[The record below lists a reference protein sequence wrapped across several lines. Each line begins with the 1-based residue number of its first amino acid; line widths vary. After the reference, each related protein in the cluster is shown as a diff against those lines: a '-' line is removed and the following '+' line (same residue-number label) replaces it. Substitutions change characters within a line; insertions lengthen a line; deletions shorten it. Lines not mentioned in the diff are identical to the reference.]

1 MQGLEILPRAK
12 AVACLLLGL
21 LAPAAAYAERIE
33 ASYFVD
39 LPIVLTPSRLPQPQN
54 EAPAA
59 VTVIDRE
66 MIRATGY
73 EDIPRLLRLV
83 PGMQVGQERGG
94 KHWVTYHGMGNDY
107 PSWMQVLVDGRSVF
121 SPANFDGVD
130 WSSLPVTVDD
140 IERIEVVRG
149 TNSTA
154 YGSNAVLGVVN
165 IITRHSGDLDGSA
178 ASVSAGNQGRRG
190 GAAQWRGAG
199 ERGSVR
205 LNASFRGDDGFDDL
219 HDSHRTSIV
228 SLRGDY
234 RPGNRDELTALL
246 GASRGQQ
253 QLGYADSLFNNNGER
268 EADFSSTHVLL
279 QWRHTPRS
287 IEEWSFSYYHNND
300 EVTEAWQAAAPPL
313 VTGVPLDRNRESQ
326 RDSVEFQH
334 RLSWSDAV
342 RTVWGGELRRDAITA
357 PFLYAGQPD
366 QHQHLGRLF
375 GQIENRLTPSVTTT
389 ASGLVE
395 RFDDHEKKFSPRF
408 FVNWQ
413 ASRHDAWRAGYA
425 RAWRGP
431 FIFERRGDV
440 QVTQPGFG
448 LLAQPYAPN
457 IALQPSRMDSIEIG
471 YLGEIPD
478 WDARVDVRLFRERID
493 GYIARAALP
502 SAGLLGLPTARYE
515 NLATPVELRGVE
527 YQIDHR
533 PWAGGQFLFSHA
545 LIDRRSDDTLVRRL
559 TAAHTASLSYF
570 QNHRRWSG
578 ALSILRM
585 GSIAGG
591 SGFVPTTEYASPG
604 YHTVDFR
611 LAYALEP
618 TVEIALAGINI
629 GPRHQE
635 IADRSEQALHGTTP
649 VNLTSPMVWLTI
661 SVRE

>member
-1 MQGLEILPRAK
+1 
-12 AVACLLLGL
+12 VALLFVGT
-21 LAPAAAYAERIE
+21 LASAAAFAQRVE
-33 ASYFVD
+33 AGYFDD

-59 VTVIDRE
+59 VTVIDRA

-73 EDIPRLLRLV
+73 REIPRLLRLV

-130 WSSLPVTVDD
+130 WSALPVTVDE

-165 IITRHSGDLDGSA
+165 IITRHSGDHDGPA
-178 ASVSAGNQGRRG
+178 ASVAAGNQGMRG
-190 GAAQWRGAG
+190 GAAQWSGTG
-199 ERGSVR
+199 ERGSLR
-205 LNASFRGDDGFDDL
+205 LNASFQRDDGFDDL
-219 HDSHRTSIV
+219 HDSHRVGMVT
-228 SLRGDY
+228 LRGDF
-234 RPGNRDELTALL
+234 RPGLRDELSVLA

-253 QLGYADSLFNNNGER
+253 QLGYADSLFGNNAER
-268 EADFSSTHVLL
+268 EADFASSHVLL
-279 QWRHTPRS
+279 QWRHTPDTA
-287 IEEWSFSYYHNND
+287 EEWSLSYYHNDD
-300 EVTEAWQAAAPPL
+300 EVVEAWLASAPPI
-313 VTGVPLDRNRESQ
+313 VTGVPLDRNRESE

-334 RLSWSDAV
+334 RLEWSDAV
-342 RTVWGGELRRDAITA
+342 RTVWGGELRRDAIKA
-357 PFLYAGQPD
+357 PFLYAGQPA

-375 GQIENRLTPSVTTT
+375 GQIENRLSSSLTAN
-389 ASGLVE
+389 ASGLIE
-395 RFDDHEKKFSPRF
+395 RFDDHERKFSPRLF
-408 FVNWQ
+408 FNWQ
-413 ASRHDAWRAGYA
+413 ASPLDAWRVGYA
-425 RAWRGP
+425 RAWRGA

-440 QVTQPGFG
+440 QVNDPGLG

-457 IALQPSRMDSIEIG
+457 HQLQASRMNSAEIG

-478 WDARVDVRLFRERID
+478 WNARVDLRLFRERID
-493 GYIARAALP
+493 GYIARAPLP
-502 SAGLLGLPTARYE
+502 SVGLLGLPTARYE
-515 NLATPVELRGVE
+515 NLATPVLLRGVE

-533 PWAGGQFLFSHA
+533 PWQGGRFLVSHTM
-545 LIDRRSDDTLVRRL
+545 IDRRSDNPLVRRL
-559 TAAHTASLSYF
+559 AAAHSASLSYF
-570 QNHRRWSG
+570 QDLGRWSG
-578 ALSILRM
+578 VLSVLRM
-585 GSIAGG
+585 GSMAGG
-591 SGFVPTTEYASPG
+591 SGFVPTTDYASPG

-611 LAYALEP
+611 LAYTLRPA
-618 TVEIALAGINI
+618 VEVALAGINI

-649 VNLTSPMVWLTI
+649 INLSSPMIWLSL

>member
-1 MQGLEILPRAK
+1 MNKFWDAPWALPL
-12 AVACLLLGL
+12 ACLVGGA
-21 LAPAAAYAERIE
+21 LAPVAAQAERIE
-33 ASYFVD
+33 SSYFAD
-39 LPIVLTPSRLPQPQN
+39 LPIVLTPSRLTQPQN

-73 EDIPRLLRLV
+73 REIPRLLRLV

-130 WSSLPVTVDD
+130 WSALPVTVDE

-165 IITRHSGDLDGSA
+165 IITRHSGDLQGSA
-178 ASVSAGNQGRRG
+178 ASVAAGNQGMLG
-190 GAAQWRGAG
+190 GAAQWSGGG
-199 ERGSVR
+199 ERGSLR
-205 LNASFRGDDGFDDL
+205 INTSFQRDNGFDDL
-219 HDSHRTSIV
+219 HDSHRSGIV

-234 RPGNRDELTALL
+234 RPGNHDELSVLL
-246 GASRGQQ
+246 GASRGEQ
-253 QLGYADSLFNNNGER
+253 QLGYGDSLFNNNGER
-268 EADFSSTHVLL
+268 EADFTSAHVLL
-279 QWRHTPRS
+279 QWRHTPHMS
-287 IEEWSFSYYHNND
+287 EEWSFSYYHNDD
-300 EVTEAWQAAAPPL
+300 EVTEAWFAAAPP
-313 VTGVPLDRNRESQ
+313 VVSGVPLDRNRESE

-334 RLSWSDAV
+334 RRAWSEAL

-375 GQIENRLTPSVTTT
+375 GQIENRLTSSVTTT
-389 ASGLVE
+389 ASGLIE
-395 RFDDHEKKFSPRF
+395 RFDDHARKFSPRF
-408 FVNWQ
+408 FLNWQ
-413 ASRHDAWRAGYA
+413 ASPLDAWRVGYA
-425 RAWRGP
+425 RAWRAP

-440 QVTQPGFG
+440 QVRHPTLG

-457 IALQPSRMDSIEIG
+457 DQLQASRMNNAEIG
-471 YLGEIPD
+471 YLGEFPD
-478 WDARVDVRLFRERID
+478 WDARVDLRLFRERID
-493 GYIARAALP
+493 GYIARASLP
-502 SAGLLGLPTARYE
+502 SVGLLGLPTARYE
-515 NLATPVELRGVE
+515 NLATPVLLRGVE

-533 PWAGGQFLFSHA
+533 PWAGARFLLSHTM
-545 LIDRRSDDTLVRRL
+545 IDRRSDDPLARRL
-559 TAAHTASLSYF
+559 TAAHSASLSYF
-570 QNHRRWSG
+570 QDHGRWSG
-578 ALSILRM
+578 ALSVLRM
-585 GSIAGG
+585 GSMAGG
-591 SGFVPTTEYASPG
+591 SGFVPTTDYASPG

-611 LAYALEP
+611 LAYALRP
-618 TVEIALAGINI
+618 AVEIAITGINI

-649 VNLTSPMVWLTI
+649 VNLTSPMLWIAL